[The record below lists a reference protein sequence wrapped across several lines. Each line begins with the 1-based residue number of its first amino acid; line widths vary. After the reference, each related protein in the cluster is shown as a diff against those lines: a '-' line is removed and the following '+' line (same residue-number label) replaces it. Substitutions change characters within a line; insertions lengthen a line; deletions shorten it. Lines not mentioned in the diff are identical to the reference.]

1 MGSHLLDRDGT
12 IQPRYDRVAI
22 ESRLTS
28 SEFFWLDLH
37 DPTEED
43 FGLLRDVFKFHALA
57 LEDSRQ
63 FGQRPK
69 LEDYDD
75 FIFFVFYGAA
85 PPPDDDRLVEVHCF
99 YSERFLVTL
108 RRDEAP
114 ACEALKA
121 RYTKRPAPLEKPI
134 ALLYRLLDGLTDSF
148 FPALEDFDARIDAVE
163 DQIFREPQE
172 EQLEEIVRMKRRL
185 NRLRRV
191 VGPQRDMV
199 AQLFGGL
206 AQLPGSDVE
215 AERYFRD
222 IFDHL
227 IRVADL
233 IDSYKDL
240 LAGAMDVYLSSVS
253 NRLNLVVERLTVLST
268 ILLPL
273 IVLTGFFGQNFGW
286 LVRNIGGLGAFL
298 MFGVALPLV
307 SAALLVVYL
316 RRQRLL

>member
-12 IQPRYDRVAI
+12 VQPRYDRVAV
-22 ESRLTS
+22 ESRLATG
-28 SEFFWLDLH
+28 EFFWLDLH

-43 FGLLRDVFKFHALA
+43 FVLLRDVFKFHPLA
-57 LEDSRQ
+57 LEDSEQ

-69 LEDYDD
+69 LEDYED
-75 FIFFVFYGAA
+75 FVFFVFYGAA
-85 PPPDDDRLVEVHCF
+85 PPPDEDRLVEVHCF
-99 YSERFLVTL
+99 YSERFLVTV
-108 RRDEAP
+108 RQDEAP
-114 ACEALKA
+114 ACEALKE
-121 RYTKRPAPLEKPI
+121 RYSKRPAPLEKPI
-134 ALLYRLLDGLTDSF
+134 ALVYRLLDALTDSF
-148 FPALEDFDARIDAVE
+148 FPALEDFDERIDRVE
-163 DQIFREPQE
+163 DEIFREPRE
-172 EQLEEIVRMKRRL
+172 EQLEEVVRMKRRL

-191 VGPQRDMV
+191 VGPQRDV
-199 AQLFGGL
+199 VGQLFGGI
-206 AQLPGSDVE
+206 AQLPGSDPE

-222 IFDHL
+222 VYDHL

-240 LAGAMDVYLSSVS
+240 LTGAMDVYLSSVS

-286 LVRNIGGLGAFL
+286 LVRNIGGIGSFL
-298 MFGVALPLV
+298 VFGVALPLAA
-307 SAALLVVYL
+307 AALLVVYL

>member
-1 MGSHLLDRDGT
+1 MGSHLLDRNGN

-22 ESRLTS
+22 ESRLAS
-28 SEFFWLDLH
+28 GEFFWLDLH
-37 DPTEED
+37 DPSEED
-43 FGLLRDVFKFHALA
+43 FALLRDVFKFHPLA
-57 LEDSRQ
+57 LEDSEQ

-69 LEDYDD
+69 LEDYED

-85 PPPDDDRLVEVHCF
+85 PPPDEDRLVEVHCF
-99 YSERFLVTL
+99 YSERFLVTV
-108 RRDEAP
+108 RQDEAP
-114 ACEALKA
+114 ACEALKE
-121 RYTKRPAPLEKPI
+121 RYSKRPAPLEKPI

-148 FPALEDFDARIDAVE
+148 FPALEDFDERIDRVE
-163 DQIFREPQE
+163 DEIFREPLE
-172 EQLEEIVRMKRRL
+172 EQLEEVVRMKRRL

-191 VGPQRDMV
+191 VGPQRDV
-199 AQLFGGL
+199 VGQLFGGIG
-206 AQLPGSDVE
+206 QLPGSDPE

-222 IFDHL
+222 VYDHL

-240 LAGAMDVYLSSVS
+240 LTGAMDVYLSSVS

-286 LVRNIGGLGAFL
+286 LVRNIGGIGSFL
-298 MFGVALPLV
+298 LFGVGVPLV
-307 SAALLVVYL
+307 AAALLVLYL
-316 RRQRLL
+316 RRQRLF

>member
-1 MGSHLLDRDGT
+1 MGSHLLDRNGN

-22 ESRLTS
+22 ESRVAS
-28 SEFFWLDLH
+28 GEFFWLDLH
-37 DPTEED
+37 DPSEED
-43 FGLLRDVFKFHALA
+43 FALLRDVFKFHPLA
-57 LEDSRQ
+57 LEDSEQ

-69 LEDYDD
+69 LEDYED

-85 PPPDDDRLVEVHCF
+85 PPPDEDRLVEVHCF
-99 YSERFLVTL
+99 YSERFLVTV
-108 RRDEAP
+108 RQDEAP
-114 ACEALKA
+114 ACEALKE
-121 RYTKRPAPLEKPI
+121 RYSKRPAPLEKPI

-148 FPALEDFDARIDAVE
+148 FPALEDFDERIDRVE
-163 DQIFREPQE
+163 DEIFREPQE
-172 EQLEEIVRMKRRL
+172 EQLEEVVRMKRRL

-191 VGPQRDMV
+191 VGPQRDLV
-199 AQLFGGL
+199 GQLFGGIG
-206 AQLPGSDVE
+206 QLPGSDPE

-222 IFDHL
+222 VYDHL

-240 LAGAMDVYLSSVS
+240 LTGAMDVYLSSVS

-286 LVRNIGGLGAFL
+286 LVRNIGGIGSFL
-298 MFGVALPLV
+298 LFGVGLPLV
-307 SAALLVVYL
+307 AAALLVLYL
-316 RRQRLL
+316 RRQRLF

>member
-1 MGSHLLDRDGT
+1 MGSHLLDRNGN

-22 ESRLTS
+22 ESRLAS
-28 SEFFWLDLH
+28 GEFFWLDLH
-37 DPTEED
+37 DPSEED
-43 FGLLRDVFKFHALA
+43 FALLRDVFKFHPLA
-57 LEDSRQ
+57 LEDSEQ

-69 LEDYDD
+69 LEDYED

-85 PPPDDDRLVEVHCF
+85 PPPDEDRLVEVHCF
-99 YSERFLVTL
+99 YSERFLVTV
-108 RRDEAP
+108 RQDEAP
-114 ACEALKA
+114 ACEALKE
-121 RYTKRPAPLEKPI
+121 RYSKRPAPLEKPI

-148 FPALEDFDARIDAVE
+148 FPALEDFDERIDRVE
-163 DQIFREPQE
+163 DEIFREPQE
-172 EQLEEIVRMKRRL
+172 EQLEEVVRMKRRL

-191 VGPQRDMV
+191 VGPQRDV
-199 AQLFGGL
+199 VGQLFGGI
-206 AQLPGSDVE
+206 AQLPGSDPE

-222 IFDHL
+222 VYDHL

-240 LAGAMDVYLSSVS
+240 LTGAMDVYLSSVS

-286 LVRNIGGLGAFL
+286 LVRNIGGIGSFL
-298 MFGVALPLV
+298 VFGVALPLTA
-307 SAALLVVYL
+307 AALLVVYL